1 MCDNIVGCKN
11 NKIAYLYHSN
21 QLTLIMENRIMK
33 IFRLVIMAL
42 AFVVLTVFMVLH
54 VRAGIETQMSKLY
67 LGLYVVLMGWAAV
80 RVFSIAKDLFQK

>member
-1 MCDNIVGCKN
+1 MG
-11 NKIAYLYHSN
+11 
-21 QLTLIMENRIMK
+21 NRIMK

-54 VRAGIETQMSKLY
+54 IRAGIETQMSKMY
-67 LGLYVVLMGWAAV
+67 LGLYIILMGWAAV